1 MLRYFTNRIM
11 QGILVILI
19 VTFLIYFIM
28 DLMPG
33 DPILLIAGDRA
44 SPQQIEQIRQEWQLD
59 SPVVVRYFT
68 WLTHLVQGDMGMSIT
83 TSRPAAELIM
93 SRLPYTLMLS
103 GGALLIS
110 YLIAIPIGLIAAYK
124 KGTILDYTVVAT
136 SIIFWSIPSFWLSIL
151 LMLMFSIKLGILP
164 LSGYMGITSLILPV
178 TALALPN
185 LASVIRM
192 TRSEVLEVL
201 REKMVTTAYAKGL
214 TESQVLLR
222 HVLRNALIP
231 TTVLFFLSLPWVI
244 GGSVVV
250 EKIFAWPGMGQL
262 LWKSITM
269 QDFPVVQG
277 IIVVIAILTVV
288 SNIMGELITGFLDP
302 RISRELYS
310 NK

>member
-151 LMLMFSIKLGILP
+151 LMLTFSIKLGILP